1 VTLAAAELQAQQQQ
15 QPHWQQQQQQQQGLV
30 EDPQARLA
38 QLQAECQALQARL
51 SSAEGSN
58 KLLKSNVDHKE
69 RELTAL
75 RQQLKQQQ
83 QQQGAGGAG
92 SGGGAG
98 AGSGGGGR
106 GGLQHSA
113 FAVGDMTKQLDSL
126 RQQLLFK
133 EQEVGAALAGWASSL
148 LKLYF

>member
-1 VTLAAAELQAQQQQ
+1 VTLAAAELQAQQLP
-15 QPHWQQQQQQQQGLV
+15 PHWQQQQQQQQALA
-30 EDPQARLA
+30 EDPQARLM

-69 RELTAL
+69 RELAAL

-83 QQQGAGGAG
+83 QQGGGGAG
-92 SGGGAG
+92 SGGGG
-98 AGSGGGGR
+98 AGSAGGGR

-133 EQEVGAALAGWASSL
+133 EQEVGASPAGWASSL